1 MTETFLILVES
12 FSSGSVMRFTALAFV
27 IGALSVSQAAAIAG
41 DWPSWRGPN
50 RDDIS
55 TETGL
60 LKQWPEGGPK
70 KLWTSKDAGLGY
82 SGVSVVGDVLYTMG
96 ADGSTPESKE
106 FVVAINVKSGEKIWQ
121 TSIGPFLENGW
132 GGGPRSTP
140 TFAQDLIIA
149 MGGKGDVVC
158 LSAAD
163 GAEKWRVSL
172 TELGGGIPSWGY
184 CESALVDDDKVLVTP
199 GGANGTVACFN
210 LKTGEKLW
218 QSAEMTVGAHYS
230 SILAVDHFG
239 KRQYIQLTESKVFG
253 LDAANGKVLW
263 QHDFPGR
270 VAVIPTPIYEDGF
283 VYMTAG
289 YGAGCMLLNIT
300 ADNKVEKI
308 YENKV
313 MKNHHG
319 GVVLIGDY
327 IYGHSD
333 ATGMVCQNFMTGEQV
348 WSDDKK
354 NASKGAVAFAD
365 GMLYCLAEESGDC
378 FLVEA
383 TSEGYK
389 EVSRFKLDPQ
399 TTQRNPQGRIWTHP
413 VIANGKLYLRD
424 QEIICC
430 YDIVQ

>member
-1 MTETFLILVES
+1 
-12 FSSGSVMRFTALAFV
+12 MRFTAVLLVLCALPLLSDD
-27 IGALSVSQAAAIAG
+27 GAAG

-60 LKQWPEGGPK
+60 LKLWPEGGPK

-82 SGVSVVGDVLYTMG
+82 SGVSVVGDMLYTMG
-96 ADGSTPESKE
+96 ADGTTPESKE
-106 FVVAINVKSGEKIWQ
+106 FVIALNVKTGEKIWQ
-121 TSIGPFLENGW
+121 TNIGPFLENGW

-140 TFAQDLIIA
+140 AVADGLLVAI
-149 MGGKGDVVC
+149 GGKGDVVC
-158 LSAAD
+158 LSVTD
-163 GAEKWRVSL
+163 GAEKWRASF
-172 TELGGGIPSWGY
+172 TELGGAIPNWGY
-184 CESALVDDDKVLVTP
+184 CESALIDGDKVLVTP

-218 QSAEMTVGAHYS
+218 QSTEITVNAHYS
-230 SILAVDHFG
+230 SILPVDHFG

-253 LDAANGKVLW
+253 IDGDGKLLW
-263 QHDFPGR
+263 QQDFPGR
-270 VAVIPTPIYEDGF
+270 VAVIPTPIYKDGS
-283 VYMTAG
+283 VYVTAG
-289 YGAGCMLLNIT
+289 YGVGCMMINVT

-319 GVVLIGDY
+319 GVVLIGDF

-333 ATGMVCQNFMTGEQV
+333 ATGMVCQNLMTGEQV

-354 NASKGAVAFAD
+354 NGSKGAVACAD
-365 GMLYCLAEESGDC
+365 GMLYCLEEESGDC

-383 TSEGYK
+383 TSAGYK
-389 EVSRFKLDPQ
+389 EVSRFKMDPQ

-424 QEIICC
+424 QDVVSCYEITP
-430 YDIVQ
+430 

>member
-1 MTETFLILVES
+1 
-12 FSSGSVMRFTALAFV
+12 MRFKAVAVVLW
-27 IGALSVSQAAAIAG
+27 ALSLLAVDCSAG

-60 LKQWPEGGPK
+60 LKAWPEGGPV

-96 ADGSTPESKE
+96 ADGTTPESKE
-106 FVVAINVKSGEKIWQ
+106 FVIAVNVTTGEKVWQ
-121 TSIGPFLENGW
+121 TSIGQFLENGW

-140 TFAQDLIIA
+140 SVADGLLVAI
-149 MGGKGDVVC
+149 GGRGDVVC
-158 LSAAD
+158 LSATD
-163 GAEKWRVSL
+163 GAEKWRASL
-172 TELGGGIPSWGY
+172 TELGGAIPSWGF
-184 CESALVDDDKVLVTP
+184 CESPLIDGDKVLVTP

-218 QSAEMTVGAHYS
+218 QSAEITVNAHYS
-230 SILAVDHFG
+230 SIIAVDHFG

-253 LDAANGKVLW
+253 IDGDGKLLW
-263 QHDFPGR
+263 QQDFPGR
-270 VAVIPTPIYEDGF
+270 VAVIPTPIYKGGSIY
-283 VYMTAG
+283 VTAG
-289 YGAGCMLLNIT
+289 YGVGCMMINVT

-319 GVVLIGDY
+319 GVVLIGDF

-333 ATGMVCQNFMTGEQV
+333 ATGMVCQNLLTGEQV

-354 NASKGAVAFAD
+354 NGSKGAVAFAD

-383 TSEGYK
+383 TSTGYK
-389 EVSRFKLDPQ
+389 EVSRFKMDPQ

-424 QEIICC
+424 QDILSC
-430 YDIVQ
+430 YQITP

>member
-1 MTETFLILVES
+1 
-12 FSSGSVMRFTALAFV
+12 MRFTALALVLCAFPF
-27 IGALSVSQAAAIAG
+27 LSVDGTAG

-60 LKQWPEGGPK
+60 LKQWPEGGPR

-82 SGVSVVGDVLYTMG
+82 SGVAVVGDVLYTMG
-96 ADGSTPESKE
+96 ADGATPESKE
-106 FVVAINVKSGEKIWQ
+106 FVIAMNAKTGEKVWQ
-121 TSIGPFLENGW
+121 SSIGPFLENGW

-140 TFAQDLIIA
+140 SVADGLLVAI
-149 MGGKGDVVC
+149 GGKGDVVC

-163 GAEKWRVSL
+163 GVEKWRASL
-172 TELGGGIPSWGY
+172 TELGGAIPSWGF
-184 CESALVDDDKVLVTP
+184 CESALIDGDKVLVTP

-218 QSAEMTVGAHYS
+218 QSTEITVNAHYS
-230 SILAVDHFG
+230 SIIAVDHFG

-253 LDAANGKVLW
+253 LDADGKLQW
-263 QHDFPGR
+263 QQDFPGR
-270 VAVIPTPIYEDGF
+270 VAVIPTPIYKGGS
-283 VYMTAG
+283 VYVTAG
-289 YGAGCMLLNIT
+289 YGAGCMMINVT

-319 GVVLIGDY
+319 GVVLIGDFV
-327 IYGHSD
+327 YGHSD
-333 ATGMVCQNFMTGEQV
+333 ATGMVCQNLLSGEQI

-354 NASKGAVAFAD
+354 NGSKGAVAYAD
-365 GMLYCLAEESGDC
+365 GMLYCLEEESGDC

-383 TSEGYK
+383 TSAGYK
-389 EVSRFKLDPQ
+389 EVSRFKMDPQ

-424 QEIICC
+424 QDILSC
-430 YDIVQ
+430 YQITP

>member
-1 MTETFLILVES
+1 MRLVAI
-12 FSSGSVMRFTALAFV
+12 SVM
-27 IGALSVSQAAAIAG
+27 VSAVCWSGIDAGAG

-60 LKQWPEGGPK
+60 LKTWPEGGPK

-82 SGVSVVGDVLYTMG
+82 SGVAVVGDVLYTMG
-96 ADGSTPESKE
+96 ADGTTPESNE
-106 FVVAINVKSGEKIWQ
+106 FVIAMNVKTGEKMWQ
-121 TSIGPFLENGW
+121 TNIGPFLENGW

-140 TFAQDLIIA
+140 TFANGLLVAI
-149 MGGKGDVVC
+149 GGKGDVVC

-163 GAEKWRVSL
+163 GTEKWRASL

-184 CESALVDDDKVLVTP
+184 CESALIDGEKVLVTP
-199 GGANGTVACFN
+199 GGENGTVACFN
-210 LKTGEKLW
+210 LNSGEKLW
-218 QSAEMTVGAHYS
+218 QSSEIKVGAHYS
-230 SILAVDHFG
+230 SIIAVDHFG
-239 KRQYIQLTESKVFG
+239 KRQYIQLTETKLFG
-253 LDAANGKVLW
+253 LDGDGKLLW
-263 QHDFPGR
+263 QTDFGGK
-270 VAVIPTPIYEDGF
+270 VAVIPTPIYKDGM
-283 VYMTAG
+283 VYVTAG
-289 YGAGCMLLNIT
+289 YGAGCLMVNIT

-319 GVVLIGDY
+319 GALQVGDF

-333 ATGMVCQNFMTGEQV
+333 AVGIICQNMATGEQV
-348 WSDDKK
+348 WSDNRRND
-354 NASKGAVAFAD
+354 SKGAVAYAD
-365 GMLYCLAEESGDC
+365 GMLYCLEEGSGDC

-383 TSEGYK
+383 TNAGYK
-389 EVSRFKLDPQ
+389 EVSRFKMDPQ
-399 TTQRNPQGRIWTHP
+399 TTQRSPQGRIWTHP

-430 YDIVQ
+430 YDLVQ